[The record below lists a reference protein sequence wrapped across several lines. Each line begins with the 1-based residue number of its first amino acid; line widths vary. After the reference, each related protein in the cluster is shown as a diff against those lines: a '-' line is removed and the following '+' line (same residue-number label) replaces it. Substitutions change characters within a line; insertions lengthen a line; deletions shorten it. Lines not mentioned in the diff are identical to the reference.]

1 MVKRLWAMRPLLGLI
16 LALSLGLQTQ
26 PLLAAPLVH
35 PGAQAP
41 LPAGSTVHVVQAGET
56 LSAIAARYG
65 VTTAALAQAN
75 QLQNPDRLAIGQRL
89 VIPARPAAA
98 DVLRPQLRY
107 IVQPGESWDSL
118 ARKFRI
124 AKNLLK
130 QANPLISKTILR
142 PGESIDVPQAL
153 NLSALG
159 VHRFAVTPAQ
169 PQQGEAAALALTA
182 DRPLTITAHYA
193 GSDLTVVQAGQG
205 GWWALFGVHPL
216 ATPGVT
222 WLEMDVQGLD
232 LPAAL
237 RAEPDDPVL
246 HGRWPVLVLAGSFEV
261 QHLVLPAD
269 KGNLLD
275 PKLVADERVKLDTTW
290 WQHELQPQWT
300 GVFTL
305 PLSSAFQV
313 TSPFG
318 TRRSYNGGPV
328 ASFHEGQDF
337 SAAAGSVVSAP
348 APGIVVLAEPLAV
361 RGNAVILDHGAG
373 LHTGYWHLSK
383 IDVKV
388 GQRVETG
395 DKLGEVGT
403 TGLSTGAH
411 LHWEMRVGATPV
423 DPLTWLQRVLP

>member
-1 MVKRLWAMRPLLGLI
+1 MVKRLWAMRRLLGLI

-26 PLLAAPLVH
+26 PLLAAARMN
-35 PGAQAP
+35 PGAPAP
-41 LPAGSTVHVVQAGET
+41 LPAGGTVHVVQAGET

-65 VTTAALAQAN
+65 VTTTALAEAN

-89 VIPARPAAA
+89 VIPARPAA
-98 DVLRPQLRY
+98 DTLRPRLRY
-107 IVQPGESWDSL
+107 IVQPGETWDSL

-124 AKNLLK
+124 AKSLLK
-130 QANPLISKTILR
+130 EANSAISKKIPG
-142 PGESIDVPQAL
+142 PGESIDVPQVL

-159 VHRFAVTPAQ
+159 LSRLTLTPAQ

-182 DRPLTITAHYA
+182 NRPLTITAHYA

-216 ATPGVT
+216 TTPGAT

-246 HGRWPVLVLAGSFEV
+246 HMRWPVLILAGSFEV

-269 KGNLLD
+269 KENLLD
-275 PKLVADERVKLDTTW
+275 PKLVADERVKLNTTW
-290 WQHELQPQWT
+290 LQHELQPQWT

-337 SAAAGSVVSAP
+337 SAGAGTTVSAP
-348 APGIVVLAEPLAV
+348 APGVVVLAEPLAV